1 MKVDLVVR
9 GDEQTARL
17 LERLTRRLDD
27 GRPQLLGVVDQLL
40 AAERARF
47 AGRGA
52 RWRRLAPS
60 TQAKDRQAGRDP
72 RPLVL
77 TGELMRSLTVRGHP
91 QQRIEVRRDVLR
103 FGTRVYYARFHHKG
117 RGGLPRRTVVGLT
130 RDQKSSVVS
139 ELRSLLL
146 GDL

>member
-1 MKVDLVVR
+1 MQVDVVVR

-17 LERLTRRLDD
+17 LDRLSRRLDD
-27 GRPQLLGVVDQLL
+27 GRPQLVGLVDQLL
-40 AAERARF
+40 AAERERF

-52 RWRRLAPS
+52 RWRRLAPA
-60 TQAKDRQAGRDP
+60 TGYKDEQAGRDR

-77 TGELMRSLTVRGHP
+77 TGRLMRSLTVRGHRD
-91 QQRIEVRRDVLR
+91 QLIEVRPGVLR
-103 FGTRVYYARFHHKG
+103 FGTRVYYARFHQKG
-117 RGGLPRRTVVGLT
+117 RGGLPKRTVVGLT